1 MDVGEKESLLPKAFK
16 TKRSSKKNRFVL
28 VIHGGAGTMLKEN
41 STPEQRERYSTAL
54 REALRAG
61 HEVLKQGG
69 EAMDAAVAAVS
80 SMEGVPLRLQQ

>member
-1 MDVGEKESLLPKAFK
+1 
-16 TKRSSKKNRFVL
+16 
-28 VIHGGAGTMLKEN
+28 MLKEN

>member
-1 MDVGEKESLLPKAFK
+1 M
-16 TKRSSKKNRFVL
+16 
-28 VIHGGAGTMLKEN
+28 IHGGAGTMVREG
-41 STPEQRERYSTAL
+41 STPEQRERYHTAL

-80 SMEGVPLRLQQ
+80 SMEGVYPSSFHPQKRPDDGFLQIVHYLIVQKVRYSM